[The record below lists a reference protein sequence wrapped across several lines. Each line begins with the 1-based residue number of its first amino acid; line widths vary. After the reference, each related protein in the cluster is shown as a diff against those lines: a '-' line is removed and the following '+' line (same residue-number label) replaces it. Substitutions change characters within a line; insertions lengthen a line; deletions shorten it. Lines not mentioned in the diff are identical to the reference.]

1 MSYFNE
7 LEEKYKSK
15 GLFNSGDNPIS
26 YPIGFPI
33 LDQNL
38 GGIYRR
44 QLPDGTIYEY
54 KKLGI
59 PAGTITQFGGSSS
72 TGKTTA
78 GIQASW
84 NIVEPFDDDAVVFH
98 FDEELATTYERV
110 VSVTGATY
118 ERVRAKYRIYQDVC
132 TWEGI
137 QKMLLVHIE
146 ERKAN
151 PKRFMYKTGVLDING
166 NEIIYYKPT
175 VVLIDSLMKVTSAN
189 EDIDTISG
197 LTSAGRETI
206 YRNKFL
212 RNMLT
217 YMGKFN
223 INIIFINH
231 TANDMNMGKPGGGS
245 KQLTFIETG
254 KMLPGGDKSI
264 AWTTSIIIFKTDNN
278 KDNIKSEENEGYN
291 GLTSKAM
298 VTKSRSSK
306 GGTIA
311 HLEFS
316 QEYGFDPKLTL
327 MNFAKEKG
335 IISGRNPSCYFACNP
350 DIKFDT
356 RIFISEMKR
365 DPRILQM
372 LAQQCKP
379 ELEKLLHVFDLTD
392 DNGDDPIS
400 SGKVRREFRDI
411 LRDMYK

>member
-15 GLFNSGDNPIS
+15 GLFASGDNPIS
-26 YPIGFPI
+26 YPIGFPV

-44 QLPDGTIYEY
+44 PLPDGTIYEY
-54 KKLGI
+54 KRLGL
-59 PAGTITQFGGSSS
+59 PAGTFTQFGGSSS

-84 NIVEPFDDDAVVFH
+84 NIVEPFDDDSIVFH
-98 FDEELATTYERV
+98 IDAERATTYERV
-110 VSVTGATY
+110 VGVTGATY
-118 ERVRAKYRIYQDVC
+118 EQVTSKYRIYQDVT

-137 QKMLLVHIE
+137 QKMLLAHIE
-146 ERKAN
+146 ERKAD
-151 PKRFMYKTGVLDING
+151 PKRYMYNTKVLDIYG

-175 VVLIDSLMKVTSAN
+175 VVLIDSLMKITSEN
-189 EDIDTISG
+189 EDTDTISG

-231 TANDMNMGKPGGGS
+231 TGNDMNMGKPGGGS

-254 KMLPGGDKSI
+254 KMLPGGDKVI
-264 AWTTSIIIFKTDNN
+264 AWSTSIIIFKTDNN
-278 KDNIKSEENEGYN
+278 KDNIKNEETEGYN

-298 VTKSRSSK
+298 VTKSRSSI
-306 GGTIA
+306 GGTVA
-311 HLEFS
+311 RLEFS

-379 ELEKLLHVFDLTD
+379 ELDKLLHVFDLTD

-411 LRDMYK
+411 LRDMYN